1 MVSQI
6 LPLSDHSPTPTPQ
19 GSWKE
24 DRAPKTIPNKKERK
38 QLAWALKRVEAGLV
52 AGPSSSLD

>member
-19 GSWKE
+19 GGWKE

-38 QLAWALKRVEAGLV
+38 QLAWALKRVEAG
-52 AGPSSSLD
+52 

>member
-19 GSWKE
+19 GGWKE

-38 QLAWALKRVEAGLV
+38 QLAWALKTCGGGSGDRPQFL
-52 AGPSSSLD
+52 P